1 MLIFYLQLPQM
12 LDPLFFNLNFQHLIS
27 YRKKYMVYKNSTHS
41 PEYVPWG
48 RGGDPIGNWALQSTC
63 KGIHM
68 RRKRFVEIFVLSWFL
83 NKSFVFLLDPNKI
96 LKNSKIM
103 SQEWWCKKGREK
115 RERGKKGR
123 EGKKNGRE
131 GLSLEVIIC
140 S

>member
-1 MLIFYLQLPQM
+1 
-12 LDPLFFNLNFQHLIS
+12 
-27 YRKKYMVYKNSTHS
+27 
-41 PEYVPWG
+41 
-48 RGGDPIGNWALQSTC
+48 
-63 KGIHM
+63 
-68 RRKRFVEIFVLSWFL
+68 
-83 NKSFVFLLDPNKI
+83 LDPNKI